1 MKKILLFTTA
11 VALTFSVVIAPV
23 KKADA
28 FVCGIPCLL
37 QMGGQVITDLK
48 NQVER
53 ISGGIEETVQ
63 SWLSEANTQL
73 RDFLSD
79 GMSAGR
85 GASTG
90 KNASTGSAGASSVA
104 SAGSATTTSKGT
116 SSVGG
121 SGGAGRVATVTNLAT
136 SETGIATH
144 ESYSYTVELPDGTKT
159 NAGELTTD
167 IAAASQA
174 KVNEKLSVSGTFFG
188 QKDEELRKKFIA
200 QRDAIDTLARA
211 LVVKSVLEELKKAG
225 DQLDDLQESIVP
237 NSTPYVMNGQKPAGT
252 VKTRDIETAL
262 RDNLDVRLFY
272 DNLLTLQ
279 QQLLAMRLKAR
290 TLAAFEGLPP
300 VSNVTEIKEY
310 KEEDYDLPDAS
321 KYNADDEVK
330 PAVFDS
336 QTGE

>member
-1 MKKILLFTTA
+1 MKKVLLFTTA
-11 VALTFSVVIAPV
+11 VALTVGVVIAPV

-37 QMGGQVITDLK
+37 QMGGQIITDLK

-53 ISGGIEETVQ
+53 ISGGVEETIQ

-85 GASTG
+85 GSSSGKGGTATAESGKGTST
-90 KNASTGSAGASSVA
+90 GASSGGSSGGRRAGQVA
-104 SAGSATTTSKGT
+104 S
-116 SSVGG
+116 
-121 SGGAGRVATVTNLAT
+121 VTNLAA
-136 SETGIATH
+136 SETGLAKH
-144 ESYSYTVELPDGTKT
+144 ESYSYTVTMMDGSSSD
-159 NAGELTTD
+159 AGQQTENVED
-167 IAAASQA
+167 AAQA
-174 KVNEKLSVSGTFFG
+174 KINEKLAVSGTYEG
-188 QKDEELRKKFIA
+188 RQKEAKRKQYIA

-211 LVVKSVLEELKKAG
+211 LVVKNVLEELKKAG

-237 NSTPYVMNGQKPAGT
+237 NSTPYVMSGQKPAGT
-252 VKTRDIETAL
+252 VKTRDIETAI

-279 QQLLAMRLKAR
+279 QQLLAMRLKSR
-290 TLAAFEGLPP
+290 TLAIFGGMPA
-300 VSNVTEIKEY
+300 VSNVTKIKEY
-310 KEEDYDLPDAS
+310 KEDDYDLPDAS

-330 PAVFDS
+330 PAVYDS
-336 QTGE
+336 KEGE

>member
-53 ISGGIEETVQ
+53 ISSGVEETVQ

-85 GASTG
+85 GSSTG
-90 KNASTGSAGASSVA
+90 KNTVSASSNGGSSTGGASGSSSSSSSGAST
-104 SAGSATTTSKGT
+104 
-116 SSVGG
+116 
-121 SGGAGRVATVTNLAT
+121 GRVATVTNLAS

-144 ESYSYTVELPDGTKT
+144 ESYNYTVELPDGTKT
-159 NAGELTTD
+159 NAGELTENID
-167 IAAASQA
+167 KAAQA
-174 KVNEKLSVSGTFFG
+174 KINERLAVSGTFFG
-188 QKDEELRKKFIA
+188 QKEEEERKKFIA
-200 QRDAIDTLARA
+200 QREAIDTLARA

-225 DQLDDLQESIVP
+225 DRLDDLQESIVP
-237 NSTPYVMNGQKPAGT
+237 NSTPYVMSGQKPAGT

-290 TLAAFEGLPP
+290 TLATLRGAPS
-300 VSNVTEIKEY
+300 VSNVSETQEY
-310 KEEDYDLPDAS
+310 KDENYELPDGSA
-321 KYNADDEVK
+321 YNADKEVY
-330 PAVFDS
+330 PSVFDS
-336 QTGE
+336 NKGK